1 MRRPVAVMWLIVSL
15 STVDAWGADRAK
27 FVIKRNVEYARVG
40 EARLLLDA
48 YVPKRKTPMP
58 GVLVVHGGAW
68 RFADKTELA
77 FYARELAERGFVAFA
92 IDYRLAP
99 THKFPAQIDDCRS
112 AVRWIRTNA
121 KKYRVDPQR
130 IGGIGYSAGG
140 QLVALSGTTGK
151 AGDAKAGKIDTR
163 LQAVVAG
170 GTPCDFRGVPANAAL
185 LSYWLGGTRA
195 QMPQKYRDASPI
207 AFVSKSSPPMFF
219 YHGSND
225 ALVPRSSPQEMVK
238 ALKEQKVA
246 AELLVLPRMR
256 HMNAPLS
263 RQARLRSWTFFE
275 KHLKKPSGKRGAR
288 R

>member
-1 MRRPVAVMWLIVSL
+1 MAAGSRCA
-15 STVDAWGADRAK
+15 GAEPAK
-27 FVIKRNVEYARVG
+27 FVVKQNVEYARVG
-40 EARLLLDA
+40 DVQLLLDA

-68 RFADKTELA
+68 MSADKTELA
-77 FYARELAERGFVAFA
+77 FYARKLAERGFVAFA

-121 KKYRVDPQR
+121 KAYRVDPQR

-140 QLVALSGTTGK
+140 QLVALLGTTGK
-151 AGDAKAGKIDTR
+151 AGNAQAGEVDTR

-170 GTPCDFRGVPANAAL
+170 GAPCDFRGVPANAAL

-195 QMPQKYRDASPI
+195 QLPQKYRDASPI

-225 ALVPRSSPQEMVK
+225 ALVSRSSPQQMVK
-238 ALKEQKVA
+238 VLKEHKVPA
-246 AELLVLPRMR
+246 QLLLLPRTR
-256 HMNAPLS
+256 HMNAPRS
-263 RQARLRSWTFFE
+263 RKAQLQSWSFFE